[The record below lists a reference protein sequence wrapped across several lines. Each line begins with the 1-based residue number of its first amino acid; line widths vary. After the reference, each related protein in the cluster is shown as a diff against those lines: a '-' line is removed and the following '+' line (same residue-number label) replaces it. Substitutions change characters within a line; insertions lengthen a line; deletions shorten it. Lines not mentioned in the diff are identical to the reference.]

1 MKAFVTGATGFLGS
15 HVARVLAEQGAELR
29 LLVRPTSDLRNLDG
43 LNADRVVGD
52 LRDAASISKALSGCD
67 VVFHVAADYRLWVR
81 DPDEMY
87 RSNVEGTRSLLEAA
101 RKQGVRRVVYT
112 SSVATMGFTS
122 NHAWTGEGARPHTS
136 TVADEESP
144 VSLADMI
151 GHYKRSKFMAEQ
163 VAVEAARSGVDVVI
177 VNPTTPIG
185 ERDIK
190 PTPTGRIVVDFLK
203 RKFPAYVE
211 TGLNLVD
218 ATECARG
225 HVQAL
230 EKGRSGERYIL
241 GGENLTLKQ
250 ILDRLAAITGLPS
263 PTVKLPYIFAL
274 AAGVVD
280 EMVTGRLLG
289 REPRATIDAV
299 RMGRKM
305 MFVSSAKAERELG
318 WRTVPVDG
326 AHCAGRWTG
335 SGATGM
341 SRIAIIAAME
351 REVGPLIRNWK
362 VRTMEH
368 GGRRYR
374 LFENGE
380 ATLVCGGIGA
390 EAARRATEAVIREVN
405 PVRVIS
411 VGFAGALD
419 ASLQV
424 GHVFEPRT
432 VINAADG
439 VRTEVGSGEGILV
452 SSATVAGK
460 EQKIRF
466 RQSLWRE
473 CGGHGSRSRGARSAG
488 AGSRV
493 RSFESHLRRR
503 RFHPA
508 RVGSLCGGRRELSVR
523 PLRVPCGSAPVA
535 VGRDDCAGA
544 E

>member
-1 MKAFVTGATGFLGS
+1 MLALITGATGFLGS
-15 HVARVLAEQGAELR
+15 HVARVLAEQGAQLR
-29 LLVRPTSDLRNLDG
+29 LLVRPTSDLRNLNDDD
-43 LNADRVVGD
+43 LKNADRVEGD

-81 DPDEMY
+81 DPGEMY

-112 SSVATMGFTS
+112 SSVATMGFTHV
-122 NHAWTGEGARPHTS
+122 NNGN
-136 TVADEESP
+136 VADEQ
-144 VSLADMI
+144 SLVGIKDMI

-177 VNPTTPIG
+177 VNPTTPVG

-190 PTPTGRIVVDFLK
+190 PTPTGRIVLDFLK

-250 ILDRLAAITGLPS
+250 ILDRLAVITGLKS
-263 PTVKLPYIFAL
+263 PTLKLPYVFAF
-274 AAGVVD
+274 AAGVID

-326 AHCAGRWTG
+326 A
-335 SGATGM
+335 
-341 SRIAIIAAME
+341 
-351 REVGPLIRNWK
+351 
-362 VRTMEH
+362 
-368 GGRRYR
+368 
-374 LFENGE
+374 
-380 ATLVCGGIGA
+380 
-390 EAARRATEAVIREVN
+390 
-405 PVRVIS
+405 
-411 VGFAGALD
+411 
-419 ASLQV
+419 
-424 GHVFEPRT
+424 
-432 VINAADG
+432 
-439 VRTEVGSGEGILV
+439 
-452 SSATVAGK
+452 
-460 EQKIRF
+460 
-466 RQSLWRE
+466 
-473 CGGHGSRSRGARSAG
+473 
-488 AGSRV
+488 
-493 RSFESHLRRR
+493 LRR
-503 RFHPA
+503 
-508 RVGSLCGGRRELSVR
+508 SVDWFR
-523 PLRVPCGSAPVA
+523 GNGYV
-535 VGRDDCAGA
+535 
-544 E
+544 